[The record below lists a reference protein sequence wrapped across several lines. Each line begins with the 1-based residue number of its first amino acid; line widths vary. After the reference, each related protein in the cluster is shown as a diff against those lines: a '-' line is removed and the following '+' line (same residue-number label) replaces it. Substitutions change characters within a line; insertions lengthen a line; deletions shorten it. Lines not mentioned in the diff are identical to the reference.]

1 MEIKD
6 MKMTDVETRMA
17 EISAELDGEN
27 ITEERMA
34 ALENEVAAL
43 KERRTFLNGLE
54 ERKKT
59 MKEMTGESGKVVRT
73 FKKDEAEERKYDS
86 ESAEYRNAF
95 FKNLMGEELTKEER
109 AAFVH
114 TTSNTPAVLPKT
126 TLDNIWNLVKEQHS
140 IMGDIKKYVTGTVI
154 EVLKHTG
161 ITQGDAATV
170 GENEANSDEQ
180 NEFVKVTLSGKDFSK
195 SVDVSYAMEKMGID
209 TLEQYLVQE
218 ISDRLGAA
226 MATDVVAQIEKDM
239 KPENKIEVTE
249 KLTFAH
255 IAKLF
260 GKLKRVSNVVVYLTR
275 ATLYNHLVGMLDANN
290 RPIFQASAQAGVE
303 GIILGAAIKI
313 EDAVADNKI
322 LVGDAKKVVYN
333 MVQDIMIEADKDI
346 KKHVKT
352 YSGYARGEG
361 ALGDPGAFAEM
372 TITAGE

>member
-6 MKMTDVETRMA
+6 MRIVDVETRMA

-34 ALENEVAAL
+34 ELEGEVAAL

-73 FKKDEAEERKYDS
+73 FKQEEEKRKYDS
-86 ESAEYRNAF
+86 SSAEYRSAF
-95 FKNLMGEELTKEER
+95 LKNLLGEELTKEER

-114 TTSNTPAVLPKT
+114 TTENTPAVLPKT
-126 TLDNIWNLVKEQHS
+126 MLNNIWSLVSEQHS
-140 IMGDIKKYVTGTVI
+140 IVGDVTKYTTGTVLD
-154 EVLKHTG
+154 VLKHTG
-161 ITQGDAATV
+161 IRQGDAKNVA
-170 GENEANSDEQ
+170 ENTANDDEQ
-180 NEFVKVTLSGKDFSK
+180 NDFVTVTLSGKDFSK
-195 SVDVSYAMEKMGID
+195 SVDVSYAMQKMSID
-209 TLEQYLVQE
+209 ALEQYLVKE

-226 MATDVVAQIEKDM
+226 MAADVVAQIEKDM
-239 KPENKIEVTE
+239 DAGNKVEVSE
-249 KLTFAH
+249 ELTFAH

-290 RPIFQASAQAGVE
+290 RPIFQPSAQAGAE
-303 GIILGAAIKI
+303 GYILGAAIKI

-333 MVQDIMIEADKDI
+333 MVQDIMIESDKDI
-346 KKHVKT
+346 KKHVTT

-361 ALGDPGAFAEM
+361 VLVDPEAFAEM
-372 TITAGE
+372 TISAGE

>member
-6 MKMTDVETRMA
+6 MNMENVETRMA
-17 EISAELDGEN
+17 EISTELDGEN
-27 ITEERMA
+27 ITEKRMA
-34 ALENEVAAL
+34 ELENEVAEL
-43 KERRTFLNGLE
+43 KARRTFLNGLE

-73 FKKDEAEERKYDS
+73 FKKDDAEERKYDS

-95 FKNLMGEELTKEER
+95 LKNLMGEELTKEER

-114 TTSNTPAVLPKT
+114 TTANTPNVLPKT
-126 TLDNIWNLVKEQHS
+126 MLNNIWNLVSEQHS
-140 IMGDIKKYVTGTVI
+140 IMGDITKYVTGTVL
-154 EVLKHTG
+154 EVVKHTG

-195 SVDVSYAMEKMGID
+195 SVDVSYAMEKMSID
-209 TLEQYLVQE
+209 ALEQYLVKE

-226 MATDVVAQIEKDM
+226 MAADVVSQIEKDM
-239 KPENKIEVTE
+239 DPENKVEVTE
-249 KLTFAH
+249 ELTFAH

-290 RPIFQASAQAGVE
+290 RPIFQPSAQAGVE

-313 EDAVADNKI
+313 EDAVADGKI
-322 LVGDAKKVVYN
+322 LVGDGKKVVYN
-333 MVQDIMIEADKDI
+333 MVQDIMIESDKDI
-346 KKHVKT
+346 KKHVTT

-361 ALGDPGAFAEM
+361 TLADPKAFAEM

>member
-6 MKMTDVETRMA
+6 MNMENVETRMA

-34 ALENEVAAL
+34 ELENEVAAL

-59 MKEMTGESGKVVRT
+59 MKEMAGESGKVVRT
-73 FKKDEAEERKYDS
+73 FKKDDAEERKYDS

-95 FKNLMGEELTKEER
+95 LKNLMGEELTKEER

-114 TTSNTPAVLPKT
+114 TTANTPNVLPKT
-126 TLDNIWNLVKEQHS
+126 MLNNIWNLVSEQHS
-140 IMGDIKKYVTGTVI
+140 IMGDITKYVTGTVL
-154 EVLKHTG
+154 EVVKHTG

-195 SVDVSYAMEKMGID
+195 SVDVSYAMEKMSID
-209 TLEQYLVQE
+209 ALEQYLVKE

-226 MATDVVAQIEKDM
+226 MAADVVSQIEKDM
-239 KPENKIEVTE
+239 DADNKVEVTE
-249 KLTFAH
+249 ELTFAH

-290 RPIFQASAQAGVE
+290 RPIFQPSAQAGVE

-313 EDAVADNKI
+313 EDAVADGKI
-322 LVGDAKKVVYN
+322 LVGDGKKVVYN
-333 MVQDIMIEADKDI
+333 MVQDIMIESDKDI
-346 KKHVKT
+346 KKHVTT

-361 ALGDPGAFAEM
+361 ALVDPKAFAEM
-372 TITAGE
+372 TISAGE